1 MKNSDPTRTYKDWTA
16 LRFAK
21 ADDMSPV
28 RPLKDMFLQKKIYIL
43 YRIIILDATLL
54 RTYVVRSND
63 HLQGSNFWRIRNG
76 IAARQSIPPK
86 SPSNARVSHPVLLHL
101 ILRLDSLHSRDC

>member
-28 RPLKDMFLQKKIYIL
+28 RPLKDMFLQNIYIYIL
-43 YRIIILDATLL
+43 YRIIRLSA
-54 RTYVVRSND
+54 
-63 HLQGSNFWRIRNG
+63 
-76 IAARQSIPPK
+76 
-86 SPSNARVSHPVLLHL
+86 L
-101 ILRLDSLHSRDC
+101 ILL